1 MPIAIVQ
8 SASGTTSGSANTV
21 TATLTGCTSGNSIL
35 VRIFGYTASRTISSV
50 NDGSAYTQA
59 VETGNSFAYWCE
71 HWYLVNISSG
81 THTITA
87 TVGSSLTA
95 DMRIFVQEVSGIDN
109 ASPVAAT
116 GIDENTG
123 TSVTSHPCASSAL
136 SYSTGDLYL
145 GAGGLGSGGG
155 TITPAS
161 GFTSDYVPT
170 VGAGARGLAQSQ
182 VMASSGSD
190 QASWTSG
197 TARTHLCC
205 GVVYRAAAV
214 AGGQPFRKR
223 WGGVAHNAYTRR
235 GNW

>member
-1 MPIAIVQ
+1 MSIAIVQ
-8 SASGTTSGSANTV
+8 SASGSTSGTANTV
-21 TATLTGCTSGNSIL
+21 SATLTGCVAGNAIL
-35 VRIFGYTASRTISSV
+35 VRIFGYTASRTISGV
-50 NDGSAYTQA
+50 NDGAAYTQA
-59 VETGNSFAYWCE
+59 VETANTFAYWCE
-71 HWYLVNISSG
+71 QWYLVNISSG
-81 THTITA
+81 THTVTA
-87 TVGSSLTA
+87 TVGSSLSA
-95 DMRIFVQEVSGIDN
+95 DMRIFLQEVSGLDN

-145 GAGGLGSGGG
+145 GAGGLGASGG

-170 VGAGARGLAQSQ
+170 VAAANRGLAQSQ
-182 VMASSGSD
+182 VMAGSGSS

-205 GVVYRAAAV
+205 GVVYRAASAP
-214 AGGQPFRKR
+214 ASTPSTLLLLKC
-223 WGGVAHNAYTRR
+223 GV
-235 GNW
+235 